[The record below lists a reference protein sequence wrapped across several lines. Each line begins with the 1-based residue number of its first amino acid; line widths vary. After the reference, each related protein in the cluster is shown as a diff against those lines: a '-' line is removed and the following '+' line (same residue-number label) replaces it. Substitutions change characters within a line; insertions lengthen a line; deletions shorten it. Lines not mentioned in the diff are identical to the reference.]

1 MNKRVLNRIIL
12 FVADQAKMTGFY
24 RDVIGLPVIEGEGS
38 GFVILDAGG
47 CQLCLH
53 QIPPQYIG
61 DAQADAGPREDS
73 YVKFVFPAVDIE
85 AERDTLARNGA
96 RMKEIVRFDG
106 MAICDGSDPE
116 GNIFQISTRT

>member
-1 MNKRVLNRIIL
+1 MNKRALSRIIL
-12 FVADQAKMTGFY
+12 FVADPVKMTSFY

-73 YVKFVFPAVDIE
+73 YVKFVFHAVDIE
-85 AERDTLARNGA
+85 AEREALVKSGVK
-96 RMKEIVRFDG
+96 MKSIVRFEG
-106 MAICDGSDPE
+106 IAICDGSDPE
-116 GNIFQISTRT
+116 GNIFQISSRT